1 MQNAQH
7 QNLVGFIW
15 NIANK
20 LRGPYRPP
28 QYRRVMLPLIVLRRF
43 DLVLAENKQ
52 KVLDEKSAW
61 KTKASLAP
69 RWKKPCRA
77 SHQMTASRNC
87 STPVVLPLKSYWAM
101 RPILLAT

>member
-1 MQNAQH
+1 MQNTQH

-15 NIANK
+15 SVANK

-52 KVLDEKSAW
+52 KVLDEKKRLEDKGITGPALE
-61 KTKASLAP
+61 KAL
-69 RWKKPCRA
+69 
-77 SHQMTASRNC
+77 SRIAA
-87 STPVVLPLKSYWAM
+87 KD
-101 RPILLAT
+101 RK